1 MQFKIRKVSSAGAFW
16 YLLSFLCVQLP
27 GQLQV
32 HASPQAEVK
41 RGGALESSMRLE
53 EKAYQRYLGSF
64 YKTYDFKGE
73 YMKQLSP
80 GGKVYFLACRHD
92 FTEALAALKK
102 LPKNDT
108 GSALYVKAFC
118 LENLGKHQ
126 EAVAAFTA
134 AKAKIDLVF
143 HPGFRFYLQSSRA
156 FLKAGNEKESFKDLK
171 TANEKI
177 LDNTPDDQS
186 AGIIMHMIDR
196 RKILMGELKGKYRE
210 ACEGY
215 LFTFNFRGDQFRL
228 KDSIVADAAT
238 KRKAAEWLKG
248 NINVPAGAS
257 DVETARFLLT
267 QGKAYI
273 AVANLAA
280 AKSSLEK
287 ASALEMFDPPLT
299 QAERQ
304 IMDETG
310 PLRKVK
316 DQARVLLVK
325 LYYKEK
331 NYQKCCV
338 YLRKLYSRDPQ
349 TELDSSCNII
359 AMRDVPQLVQK
370 KDVDLH
376 SVDFENRLD
385 FYDTISYSPTK
396 KQIGQVYSI
405 YKDASFLKAREE
417 VDAERFNECYK
428 SLEKF
433 MYESTYFAEKQKDY
447 SFMQI
452 SRKNSYLTDYQ
463 HAAKLLQSAV
473 GIAAGRKERGLSLSV
488 GGNHAM
494 SDQWLAIEDVLLGR
508 KMRDPKHAVTTGHAL
523 TLKEF
528 DEYCHFA
535 AAVRALDK
543 KDLKTATKEFG
554 RIGPPNPKVPSFLP
568 SYAHALKKWCEK

>member
-1 MQFKIRKVSSAGAFW
+1 MQFKNKRVPMAGAFW
-16 YLLSFLCVQLP
+16 YLLAFLCVQSP
-27 GQLQV
+27 SQQQ
-32 HASPQAEVK
+32 AYATPQAEIK
-41 RGGALESSMRLE
+41 RGGALEKSVPLE
-53 EKAYQRYLGSF
+53 EKAYTRYLGPF

-73 YMKQLSP
+73 YMKLLSP

-92 FTEALAALKK
+92 FAEALAELKK

-126 EAVAAFTA
+126 EAIAAFTA

-215 LFTFNFRGDQFRL
+215 LFTFNFRGDQFHL

-238 KRKAAEWLKG
+238 KQKAAEWLKG
-248 NINVPAGAS
+248 NANVPPGAS

-267 QGKAYI
+267 QGKAYL
-273 AVANLAA
+273 AVANVVA

-287 ASALEMFDPPLT
+287 ASALEMSDPPLT

-304 IMDETG
+304 IMDESG

-325 LYYKEK
+325 LFYREK

-338 YLRKLYSRDPQ
+338 YLRKLYARDPLA
-349 TELDSSCNII
+349 ELDNSCNII
-359 AMRDVPQLVQK
+359 AMRDVPQLVQQ
-370 KDVDLH
+370 KDLALH

-385 FYDTISYSPTK
+385 FYDTIAYSPTK

-405 YKDASFLKAREE
+405 YKDANFLKAREE
-417 VDAERFNECYK
+417 VDAGRFSECYRA
-428 SLEKF
+428 LTNF
-433 MYESTYFAEKQKDY
+433 MYDSTEFAEKRKDY
-447 SFMQI
+447 SFQQI
-452 SRKNSYLTDYQ
+452 SRKMPYSTHYQ
-463 HAAKLLQSAV
+463 HAAKLIQVAV
-473 GIAAGRKERGLSLSV
+473 GIASGNSARGLSLLV
-488 GGNHAM
+488 GGKKDM

-508 KMRDPKHAVTTGHAL
+508 RMRDPKHSVTTGHAL
-523 TLKEF
+523 TIKEF

-535 AAVRALDK
+535 AAVRAMDK
-543 KDLKTATKEFG
+543 KDLKTAAKEFG
-554 RIGPPNPKVPSFLP
+554 RIDPPNPKVNSFVP
-568 SYAHALKKWCEK
+568 HYARALKKWCEK